1 MEIDNWSHAETLSG
15 RIAAS
20 PSLLLHE
27 EILKPQFDYELEHLL
42 PYYIQIEKVMTIEYE
57 RLGLISKESMIE
69 IINLLNQI
77 TKESIAADPKSNMS
91 DICFAI
97 EQYVEYRLEHPVA
110 NWHVDRSRNDVQA
123 TAQLMFARKNLVDIM
138 EEMTVLIEEV
148 MALSSENL
156 SVPMPGYT
164 HYQSA
169 QIITVG
175 FYITAISE
183 VLQKTLNRMIRIY
196 DEINKCPLGS
206 GAMSGMELK
215 WDRNEMATKLGFSQ
229 ASSHA
234 LISVASKEWMLHIAA
249 ECSNCAATLSRFV
262 TDIIT
267 WGSSE
272 YKFFVLPDEMSG
284 ISSAMPQKKNYPILE
299 RIRGRTVHI
308 NSYYHDMLNAQRN
321 TPFTNLV
328 ETAKEGGSNF
338 YPMVTCMKSVLRL
351 FTAVIKEMKFNK
363 KRMYD
368 MCANDFF
375 GGFSLANL
383 LTLQCSIPYRQSQII
398 SGKYIVA
405 MHEQNRKPIEVDTSF
420 LNEVCKESGYKSS
433 LTDDQLV
440 EVFSVT
446 ESLSRKNTQGSTNP
460 NEIKQVIDQQKAI
473 LEEQKKQVS
482 DLIMNVIN
490 KR

>member
-1 MEIDNWSHAETLSG
+1 MKVDNLFHEETLSG
-15 RIAAS
+15 RISAS
-20 PSLLLHE
+20 PSMLLHE
-27 EILKPQFDYELEHLL
+27 EILKPQFDYELKHLL
-42 PYYIQIEKVMTIEYE
+42 PYYIQIEEVMTIEYE
-57 RLGLISKESMIE
+57 RLGLISKESMVE
-69 IINLLNQI
+69 IVNLLNQL
-77 TKESIAADPKSNMS
+77 TKENITADPKSNMS

-97 EQYVEYRLEHPVA
+97 EQYVESRLEHPVP

-123 TAQLMFARKNLVDIM
+123 TAQIMFARENLVTIM
-138 EEMTVLIEEV
+138 EEITELIEEV
-148 MALSSENL
+148 LTLSNDNM

-175 FYITAISE
+175 FYFTAVSE
-183 VLQKTLNRMIRIY
+183 VLQKSLNRMIKIY

-206 GAMSGMELK
+206 GAMSGMELE
-215 WDRNEMATKLGFSQ
+215 WNRAEMATKLGFLD
-229 ASSHA
+229 SSHA
-234 LISVASKEWMLHIAA
+234 LVSVASKEWMLQIAA
-249 ECSNCAATLSRFV
+249 ECSNLATVISRFI
-262 TDIIT
+262 TDLIT

-299 RIRGRTVHI
+299 RIRGRSVHI
-308 NSYYHDMLNAQRN
+308 NSYYYDMLNAQRN

-338 YPMVTCMKSVLRL
+338 YPMITCMKSVLKL
-351 FTAVIKEMKFNK
+351 YTAVIKAMKFNK
-363 KRMYD
+363 EHMYE

-405 MHEQNRKPIEVDTSF
+405 MNAQNRKPNEVELSF
-420 LNEVCKESGYKSS
+420 LNELCEKYGYKSS
-433 LTDDQLV
+433 LTEDQLI
-440 EVFSVT
+440 EIFSVT
-446 ESLSRKNTQGSTNP
+446 ESLSRKKTQGSTNP
-460 NEIKQVIDQQKAI
+460 LEIKQLIDQQKSI
-473 LEEQKKQVS
+473 LREQKKQIT
-482 DLIMNVIN
+482 DLIR
-490 KR
+490 K

>member
-1 MEIDNWSHAETLSG
+1 MKVNNRIIEETLSG
-15 RIAAS
+15 RIHSS

-42 PYYIQIEKVMTIEYE
+42 PYYIQIEEVMTIEYE
-57 RLGLISKESMIE
+57 RMGLISKESMIE
-69 IINLLNQI
+69 IIHLLNQI
-77 TKESIAADPKSNMS
+77 TKESIVADPRSNMS

-97 EQYVEYRLEHPVA
+97 EQYVENRLETPVA

-123 TAQLMFARKNLVDIM
+123 TAQLMFARKKLVEIM
-138 EEMTVLIEEV
+138 EEMNVLIEEV

-175 FYITAISE
+175 FYFTAISE
-183 VLQKTLNRMIRIY
+183 VLQNSLDRMFRIY

-206 GAMSGMELK
+206 GAMSGMELE

-229 ASSHA
+229 ASPHA
-234 LISVASKEWMLHIAA
+234 LISVASKEWMQHIAA

-262 TDIIT
+262 TDIMT

-308 NSYYHDMLNAQRN
+308 NSYYDDMLNAQRN

-363 KRMYD
+363 ERMHD
-368 MCANDFF
+368 MCADDYF

-383 LTLQCSIPYRQSQII
+383 LTLQCSIPYRQSQILA
-398 SGKYIVA
+398 GKYIVA
-405 MHEQNRKPIEVDTSF
+405 MLEQNRKPIEVDASF
-420 LNEVCKESGYKSS
+420 LNKLCHESGYTSS
-433 LTDDQLV
+433 LTDYQLV
-440 EVFSVT
+440 EAFSVT
-446 ESLSRKNTQGSTNP
+446 ESLSKKRTQGSTNP
-460 NEIKQVIDQQKAI
+460 TEIKLLFDRQQDK
-473 LEEQKKQVS
+473 LEVQKKQIS
-482 DLIMNVIN
+482 DLMMI
-490 KR
+490 